1 MFSRTSSRR
10 HDLPKKS
17 LHIIKED
24 DKFFSRLLSK
34 ENNSMANTANNSFR
48 VYYGVASGAVPFM
61 WESQPGTPK
70 HPLSDTSLP
79 PLTPPPS
86 YYLNAK
92 KKNKSIMD
100 KKTSKPNLFL
110 DTIFLKRSLRKSH
123 VSPSLSSAS
132 SSSVSSFSSS
142 VTTSTSSAP
151 QTPLSSHFHK
161 RNTRFSSPRSS
172 FDSRGDDTI
181 EGSSGFGSP
190 NSILHFRDNTSPT
203 GCVSLVVVKKALLAI
218 VGHHGSSHGNT
229 TTTTAA

>member
-1 MFSRTSSRR
+1 MFSRTNSRR
-10 HDLPKKS
+10 HDHLPRKS

-92 KKNKSIMD
+92 KKNKSMMD
-100 KKTSKPNLFL
+100 KKTSKSNLFL
-110 DTIFLKRSLRKSH
+110 DTIFLKRSLRKSY

-181 EGSSGFGSP
+181 ENSSGFGSP
-190 NSILHFRDNTSPT
+190 TSILHFRDSTSPT
-203 GCVSLVVVKKALLAI
+203 GCVSMVVVKKAFLSI

-229 TTTTAA
+229 TTTTA